1 MSMIKEKLIFSNNPE
16 LSEYFDLLSGEQQKE
31 LVNNMINSGEDVAK
45 IAEFKASGKYI
56 RYAPAAFIVKLFEI
70 KPEFFFDG
78 KVWDESYVINDVGAE
93 ITTFMQERIK
103 ALYISCLNDV
113 LFYLKYKTS
122 EETILERTKLAVKL
136 LKQKVIE

>member
-1 MSMIKEKLIFSNNPE
+1 M
-16 LSEYFDLLSGEQQKE
+16 LSGEQQKE

-103 ALYISCLNDV
+103 ALYIGCLNDV

-136 LKQKVIE
+136 LRQKVIE